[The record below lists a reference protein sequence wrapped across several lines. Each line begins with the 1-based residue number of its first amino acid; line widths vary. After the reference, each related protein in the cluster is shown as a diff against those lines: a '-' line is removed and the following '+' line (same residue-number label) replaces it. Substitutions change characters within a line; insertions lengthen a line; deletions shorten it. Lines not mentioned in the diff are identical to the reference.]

1 MYDKLY
7 LYDFA
12 SFDTEDEER
21 HTDNLSCTDK
31 FFLRYV
37 DGGTKGGGVGH
48 AEREFWESEIP
59 GSCPEAKDPTTRDIR
74 ATGVREM
81 IQLTVHAAPDPP
93 ENS

>member
-48 AEREFWESEIP
+48 AEREFGRARYQVLVRKQKIRLHVIYEPLEF
-59 GSCPEAKDPTTRDIR
+59 AK
-74 ATGVREM
+74 
-81 IQLTVHAAPDPP
+81 
-93 ENS
+93 